1 MSIPNT
7 TSNNNIPC
15 GNIFLGNFVK
25 HLACA
30 VHTSTISIHVK
41 SAAGS
46 PEKRQISDMGISICM
61 SNSGLVSISDSI
73 QYTFIYSLSHL
84 GLNNSINIT
93 LGFKYNLM
101 CPISNTLWVRQTPW
115 KKSYQHLQNLAIF
128 ISLFCFQIYL
138 NPTLFKR
145 VCWCWWLLDDSS
157 FPICYQKT
165 FQNYC
170 MFWSCSFF
178 FTLCLKILWARIQ
191 I

>member
-25 HLACA
+25 HVACA

-61 SNSGLVSISDSI
+61 SNSGIVSISDSI
-73 QYTFIYSLSHL
+73 HYTFIYNLSHL
-84 GLNNSINIT
+84 GLKKYINIT

-101 CPISNTLWVRQTPW
+101 CTISNTLWVRQTHEKEATNTCITW
-115 KKSYQHLQNLAIF
+115 LSLYLFFVFKSI
-128 ISLFCFQIYL
+128 
-138 NPTLFKR
+138 
-145 VCWCWWLLDDSS
+145 
-157 FPICYQKT
+157 
-165 FQNYC
+165 
-170 MFWSCSFF
+170 
-178 FTLCLKILWARIQ
+178 
-191 I
+191 